1 MKKRRKSGFS
11 NFGILL
17 AFLTILV
24 LLAGA
29 VYLTFYMSGKSVSV
43 LKNGFSG
50 DIITIQEPDIY
61 LTETEGTTS
70 HSFIFVGDSRTVG
83 MASAEKAHDPS
94 DTCRYIAKEGEGY
107 EWLKNTGTGE
117 LAAALSDTPEA
128 TVILNLG
135 VNDITEADAYISYYK
150 QLFDSYPVTDFHIM
164 SVNPV
169 GEKCEGTSNEEIKAF
184 NEELAAHFGERYLD
198 CYHYLKQ
205 EGFETVDELHYTN
218 DTYRQIHHYA
228 VTTLAAFFE

>member
-107 EWLKNTGTGE
+107 EWLKNTG
-117 LAAALSDTPEA
+117 ASKV
-128 TVILNLG
+128 VIHFDLDVIDPADMIAG
-135 VNDITEADAYISYYK
+135 VGVEPDGMKTEEVVRVINDIASEYDLVGLTIAEPMPRIAIK
-150 QLFDSYPVTDFHIM
+150 IRNMLNQLP
-164 SVNPV
+164 
-169 GEKCEGTSNEEIKAF
+169 
-184 NEELAAHFGERYLD
+184 L
-198 CYHYLKQ
+198 LK
-205 EGFETVDELHYTN
+205 E
-218 DTYRQIHHYA
+218 
-228 VTTLAAFFE
+228 

>member
-1 MKKRRKSGFS
+1 MKKRKKSSFA

-17 AFLTILV
+17 AVLTILV

-29 VYLTFYMSGKSVSV
+29 VYLTFYMSGKSISV

-61 LTETEGTTS
+61 ITETEGAAG
-70 HSFIFVGDSRTVG
+70 HSFIFVGDSRTAG
-83 MASAEKAHDPS
+83 MATAVKAHEPS
-94 DTCRYIAKEGEGY
+94 DTCRFIAKEGEGY
-107 EWLKNTGTGE
+107 EWLKNEGTSE
-117 LAAALSDTPEA
+117 LAAALSETPDT

-150 QLFDSYPVTDFHIM
+150 QLFASYPDTDFHLM

-169 GEKCEGTSNEEIKAF
+169 SDDCPTVTNAAIDAFNQKIKAAF
-184 NEELAAHFGERYLD
+184 PDEYLD
-198 CYHYLKQ
+198 VYNYLLT
-205 EGFETVDELHYTN
+205 GDFSTVDGLHYT
-218 DTYRQIHHYA
+218 DSTYLSIHYY
-228 VTTLAAFFE
+228 LAQRILSN

>member
-1 MKKRRKSGFS
+1 MIGGMKMAAVAAGMEKEKV
-11 NFGILL
+11 IK
-17 AFLTILV
+17 FLE
-24 LLAGA
+24 
-29 VYLTFYMSGKSVSV
+29 YYP
-43 LKNGFSG
+43 
-50 DIITIQEPDIY
+50 Q
-61 LTETEGTTS
+61 
-70 HSFIFVGDSRTVG
+70 IFAD
-83 MASAEKAHDPS
+83 
-94 DTCRYIAKEGEGY
+94 Y
-107 EWLKNTGTGE
+107 
-117 LAAALSDTPEA
+117 PEA
-128 TVILNLG
+128 SF
-135 VNDITEADAYISYYK
+135 Y
-150 QLFDSYPVTDFHIM
+150 IM

>member
-169 GEKCEGTSNEEIKAF
+169 TDDCSTVTNEAINAF
-184 NEELAAHFGERYLD
+184 NQKLKAAFPEQYLD
-198 CYHYLKQ
+198 VYNYLLT
-205 EGFETVDELHYTN
+205 GDFSTVDGLHYT
-218 DTYRQIHHYA
+218 DSTYLSIHYY
-228 VTTLAAFFE
+228 VVSRLTAA

>member
-1 MKKRRKSGFS
+1 MKKRRNSGFS
-11 NFGILL
+11 NFAILL
-17 AFLTILV
+17 AFLTILI

-29 VYLTFYMSGKSVSV
+29 VYLTFYMSGKSISV

-135 VNDITEADAYISYYK
+135 VNDINEAID
-150 QLFDSYPVTDFHIM
+150 
-164 SVNPV
+164 
-169 GEKCEGTSNEEIKAF
+169 AF
-184 NEELAAHFGERYLD
+184 NQKLKAAFPEQYLD
-198 CYHYLKQ
+198 VYNYLLT
-205 EGFETVDELHYTN
+205 GDFSTVDGLHYT
-218 DTYRQIHHYA
+218 DSTYLSIHYY
-228 VTTLAAFFE
+228 VVSRLTAA